1 MVSHA
6 YIHIPFCSHKCDFCD
21 FAAFAGVDHLTDE
34 YEQVVLKEI
43 DDRLKALK
51 EKRGDLDQER
61 MRSVFFGGGTPGLVE
76 PKVLGS
82 MLEKLH
88 GHIKPAADCEITI
101 ETTPHAITRE
111 KLEQWKNLGINRIS
125 VGVESFLDEELRAMG
140 RDHYRQEAFQ
150 GLELA
155 CQSGVEVVGLDLMY
169 GLPTQSVE
177 SFAKSLACA
186 VEFAG
191 RFDNLQHIS
200 AYGLHLA
207 DNSPLYSRFPRGG
220 EAYPA
225 DNIYVQMFELL
236 VETLERAGF
245 EHYEVSNFA
254 RPGRES
260 RHNLAYWKNAE
271 YLAFGVS
278 AHRYLDGVRSSNWRS
293 LKRYMRDWLGDE
305 TVDVIDAD
313 TRLRE
318 SIMLGLRLRRGI
330 DLEAFQKEHGFDLS
344 SKFRNEIEKFADAGL
359 MEKREGRL
367 FLTRKGVPVSNSVIS
382 AFF

>member
-34 YEQVVLKEI
+34 YEQVVLKEM
-43 DDRLKALK
+43 DDRLKALG
-51 EKRGDLDQER
+51 EKRGDLGDER
-61 MRSVFFGGGTPGLVE
+61 LKSVFFGGGTPGLVE

-82 MLEKLH
+82 MLTKLKSY
-88 GHIKPAADCEITI
+88 IKPDVDCEITI

-111 KLEQWKNLGINRIS
+111 KLKEWESLGVNRIS
-125 VGVESFLDEELRAMG
+125 VGVESFLDEELKAMG
-140 RDHYRQEAFQ
+140 RDHYRQEAMQ

-155 CQSGVEVVGLDLMY
+155 CQSGIAVIALDLMY
-169 GLPTQSVE
+169 GLPTQTLE
-177 SFAKSLACA
+177 SFARSLSCA
-186 VEFAG
+186 TEFAAS
-191 RFDNLQHIS
+191 FDNLLHVS

-207 DNSPLYSRFPRGG
+207 ENSPLYSRFPKGAD
-220 EAYPA
+220 AYPP
-225 DNIYVQMFELL
+225 DNSYVEMFELL
-236 VETLERAGF
+236 VETLEGAGF

-254 RPGRES
+254 RSGKQS

-278 AHRYLDGVRSSNWRS
+278 AHRYLDGVRTSNWRS

-305 TVDVIDAD
+305 TTDVIDEK
-313 TRLRE
+313 TRSRE
-318 SIMLGLRLRRGI
+318 AIMLGLRLRRGI
-330 DLEAFQKEHGFDLS
+330 ELDKFEQEHGFSLAERFS
-344 SKFRNEIEKFADAGL
+344 AEIEKFSQAGL
-359 MEKREGRL
+359 IEKSDGRL

>member
-1 MVSHA
+1 MVSHT

-43 DDRLKALK
+43 DDRLSAL
-51 EKRGDLDQER
+51 EQKRGDLSQES
-61 MRSVFFGGGTPGLVE
+61 MKSVFFGGGTPGLVE
-76 PKVLGS
+76 PRILGS
-82 MLEKLH
+82 MLEKLNSY
-88 GHIKPAADCEITI
+88 IKLAADCEITI
-101 ETTPHAITRE
+101 ETTPHAITRD
-111 KLEQWKNLGINRIS
+111 KLEQWKSFGINRIS
-125 VGVESFLDEELRAMG
+125 VGVESFLDEELKAMG

-155 CQSGVEVVGLDLMY
+155 CQSGVDVVGLDLMY

-177 SFAKSLACA
+177 SFAKSLECA
-186 VEFAG
+186 VDFTS
-191 RFDNLQHIS
+191 RFKNLRHVS

-207 DNSPLYSRFPRGG
+207 DNSPLYSRFPKGAA
-220 EAYPA
+220 AYPA

-254 RPGRES
+254 RPGSQS
-260 RHNLAYWKNAE
+260 RHNMAYWKNAE

-278 AHRYLDGVRSSNWRS
+278 AHRYLDGVRTSNWRS

-305 TVDVIDAD
+305 TVDVIDES

-330 DLEAFQKEHGFDLS
+330 DLKVFEQEHGFDLS
-344 SKFRNEIEKFADAGL
+344 KRFRSEIEKFADAGL
-359 MEKREGRL
+359 LEQCDGRL
-367 FLTRKGVPVSNSVIS
+367 YLTKKGVPVSNSVIS

>member
-1 MVSHA
+1 MVSHT

-43 DDRLKALK
+43 DDRLSAL
-51 EKRGDLDQER
+51 EQKRGDLSQES
-61 MRSVFFGGGTPGLVE
+61 MKSVFFGGGTPGLVE
-76 PKVLGS
+76 PRILGS
-82 MLEKLH
+82 MLEKLNSY
-88 GHIKPAADCEITI
+88 IKTAADCEITI
-101 ETTPHAITRE
+101 ETTPHAITRD
-111 KLEQWKNLGINRIS
+111 KLEQWKSFGINRIS
-125 VGVESFLDEELRAMG
+125 VGVESFLDEELKAMG

-155 CQSGVEVVGLDLMY
+155 CQSGVDVVGLDLMY

-177 SFAKSLACA
+177 SFAKSLECA
-186 VEFAG
+186 VDFTS
-191 RFDNLQHIS
+191 RFKNLRHVS

-207 DNSPLYSRFPRGG
+207 DNSPLYSRFPKGAA
-220 EAYPA
+220 AYPA

-254 RPGRES
+254 RPGSES
-260 RHNLAYWKNAE
+260 RHNMAYWKNAE

-278 AHRYLDGVRSSNWRS
+278 AHRYLDGVRTSNWRS

-305 TVDVIDAD
+305 TVDVIDES

-330 DLEAFQKEHGFDLS
+330 DLKIFEQEHGFDLS
-344 SKFRNEIEKFADAGL
+344 KRFRSEIEKFADAGL
-359 MEKREGRL
+359 LEQRDGRL
-367 FLTRKGVPVSNSVIS
+367 YLTKKGVPVSNSVIS

>member
-1 MVSHA
+1 MVSHT

-43 DDRLKALK
+43 DDRLSAL
-51 EKRGDLDQER
+51 EQKRGDLSQES
-61 MRSVFFGGGTPGLVE
+61 MKSVFFGGGTPGLVE
-76 PKVLGS
+76 PRILGS
-82 MLEKLH
+82 MLEKLNSY
-88 GHIKPAADCEITI
+88 IKPAADCEITI
-101 ETTPHAITRE
+101 ETTPHAITRD
-111 KLEQWKNLGINRIS
+111 KLEQWKSFGINRIS
-125 VGVESFLDEELRAMG
+125 VGVESFLDEELKAMG

-155 CQSGVEVVGLDLMY
+155 CQSGVDVVGLDLMY

-177 SFAKSLACA
+177 SFAKSLECA
-186 VEFAG
+186 VDFTS
-191 RFDNLQHIS
+191 RFKNLRHVS

-207 DNSPLYSRFPRGG
+207 DNSPLYSRFPKGAA
-220 EAYPA
+220 AYPA

-254 RPGRES
+254 RPGSQS
-260 RHNLAYWKNAE
+260 RHNMAYWKNAE

-278 AHRYLDGVRSSNWRS
+278 AHRYLDGVRTSNWRS

-305 TVDVIDAD
+305 TVDVIDES

-330 DLEAFQKEHGFDLS
+330 DLKVFEQEHGFDLS
-344 SKFRNEIEKFADAGL
+344 KRFRSEIEKFADAGL
-359 MEKREGRL
+359 LEQCDGRL
-367 FLTRKGVPVSNSVIS
+367 YLTKKGVPVSNSVIS